1 MMSQTTN
8 FSDFNFSPEIMSA
21 LEGLNFSTPTP
32 IQQQTIPFLLDG
44 KDVLGLAQTG
54 TGKTAAFTLP
64 LLQKLITA
72 KPSQGPKALIITPTR
87 ELALQVEQHI
97 KDLTKMMPKIETVA
111 LCGGQSYGPQIKQLK
126 RACPIVVGTPG
137 RILDHLRQNTLNL
150 SQLEYFVLDE
160 ADEMLRMGFVEDIET
175 ILQTVPEKRQTALF
189 SATMPPRIRQLV
201 SRYLRQPEVV
211 EIAAETSLMPKIQQ
225 FFLFAQSHQK
235 TDALVK
241 LLSIIDEGSKIVFVR
256 TKQQTEQVA
265 EVLTQAGV
273 KAIALNGDLAQAMR
287 ERLIQQFR
295 RGSAEVL
302 VATDIAARGLDVSQV
317 THVINYDVPGDPETY
332 VHRIGRT
339 GRAGRTGQS
348 ILFVEPKQ
356 SRFLSI
362 IERHTQQ
369 KIQKMQIPSDAYI
382 QMRQQQQFLE
392 KIKTQMQQPLSSEY
406 RDALSKLVTEEQYD
420 WQDLAIAFSMMQLK
434 LDQWVT
440 HAESPYDVQAN
451 RGREQ
456 DHYRERDFSSSFSR
470 KSRDGGDKF
479 GKFAK
484 GPSRSR
490 SALRSTDQVLYR
502 IAVGRNHGVKP
513 GQIIGALANEGGIP
527 GAEIN
532 GLKIYEEHATVFLP
546 DGLPK
551 NVVENLKKAWVCG
564 RQLLLKSQVDVV

>member
-1 MMSQTTN
+1 
-8 FSDFNFSPEIMSA
+8 
-21 LEGLNFSTPTP
+21 
-32 IQQQTIPFLLDG
+32 
-44 KDVLGLAQTG
+44 
-54 TGKTAAFTLP
+54 
-64 LLQKLITA
+64 
-72 KPSQGPKALIITPTR
+72 
-87 ELALQVEQHI
+87 
-97 KDLTKMMPKIETVA
+97 
-111 LCGGQSYGPQIKQLK
+111 
-126 RACPIVVGTPG
+126 
-137 RILDHLRQNTLNL
+137 
-150 SQLEYFVLDE
+150 
-160 ADEMLRMGFVEDIET
+160 
-175 ILQTVPEKRQTALF
+175 
-189 SATMPPRIRQLV
+189 
-201 SRYLRQPEVV
+201 
-211 EIAAETSLMPKIQQ
+211 
-225 FFLFAQSHQK
+225 
-235 TDALVK
+235 
-241 LLSIIDEGSKIVFVR
+241 
-256 TKQQTEQVA
+256 
-265 EVLTQAGV
+265 
-273 KAIALNGDLAQAMR
+273 
-287 ERLIQQFR
+287 
-295 RGSAEVL
+295 L

-369 KIQKMQIPSDAYI
+369 KIQKMQIPSDAFI

-434 LDQWVT
+434 LDKWVT
-440 HAESPYDVQAN
+440 HAESPYDAQAN
-451 RGREQ
+451 RGREP
-456 DHYRERDFSSSFSR
+456 DNYRERDFSPSFSR
-470 KSRDGGDKF
+470 KPRDGGDKF
-479 GKFAK
+479 GKFSK

-490 SALRSTDQVLYR
+490 SAIRSTDQVLYR

-564 RQLLLKSQVDVV
+564 RQLLLKSQVDMV